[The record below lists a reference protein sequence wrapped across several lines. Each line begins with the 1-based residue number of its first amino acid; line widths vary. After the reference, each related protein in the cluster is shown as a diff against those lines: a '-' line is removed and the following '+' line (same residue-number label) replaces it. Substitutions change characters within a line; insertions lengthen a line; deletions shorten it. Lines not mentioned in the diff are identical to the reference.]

1 MQEGLRLHPE
11 SEQRIEND
19 QKRADELR
27 HHRYDQ
33 NVLQMSRD
41 GDDLWI
47 DHEKKLD
54 EPR

>member
-1 MQEGLRLHPE
+1 MTGSYRKH
-11 SEQRIEND
+11 
-19 QKRADELR
+19 ADALN

-33 NVLQMSRD
+33 NVFRMRRD

-54 EPR
+54 EPH